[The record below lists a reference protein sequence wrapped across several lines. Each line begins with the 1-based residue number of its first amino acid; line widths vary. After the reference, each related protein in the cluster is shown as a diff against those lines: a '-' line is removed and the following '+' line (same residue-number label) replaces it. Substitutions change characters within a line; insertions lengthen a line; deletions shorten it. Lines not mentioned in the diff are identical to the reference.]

1 MFELLLLVAFI
12 IFISV
17 LFNMSARINVLEK
30 KVSAWSSTAPSPSA
44 VTTQVPIN
52 TTGDTGSTSTV
63 AAIYAMPH
71 VATPERSNQLGTWLK
86 ENWLSKLGV
95 LLILIGFGWFIS
107 YAFVHNWIGP
117 VGRVALGMM
126 VGAVLCLLGAWR
138 IAKDSVQAN
147 ILLVLGSAIVMIT
160 GYAARVVYN
169 FFSPETILLLS
180 AFVAV
185 YIGTL
190 AVKYNREQLAVYG
203 VLVALIAPLFTH
215 ATNPS
220 VVGLYLYLAVVSIAS
235 VGVSMWRGFGAV
247 NVAAV
252 YGVLMYAAPMI
263 FGLDSNITEVD
274 KIIVVIIL
282 SLLSLK
288 YFVVNIFD
296 IVRRGEAVERNAV
309 LVAIGNSLLIFGV
322 VTTLVVEELQSLML
336 AGWMIIFAAGS
347 LYVSANI
354 KRQTFFYIY
363 ALIAIFFLGVATTIE
378 LAGPVRTIAF
388 MLEGAIIV
396 LLTYTMTKKLQN
408 SAYMA
413 LIMCVPAL
421 TTVNSLNSAY
431 WVKGILHA
439 DAFVVLLMSVLL
451 FVLGYFFIKQ
461 YRSGVDAPIVR
472 TAYIIL
478 SYVGAYYAFSY
489 VWLASH
495 VLWQDDIATIASLTV
510 YTVVG
515 VVTYIQGALTEG
527 RPMKRF
533 GSVVLIL
540 VILRLVLID
549 VWAMPLAPR
558 IVTFIL
564 IGILLVS
571 TSFIGRKKVAA
582 AQV

>member
-1 MFELLLLVAFI
+1 MSELLFLVAFI
-12 IFISV
+12 IFITSF
-17 LFNMSARINVLEK
+17 FNMSARIRVLEK
-30 KVSAWSSTAPSPSA
+30 KVATWAPTTSSPTAVPTS
-44 VTTQVPIN
+44 VPIHTA
-52 TTGDTGSTSTV
+52 TTS
-63 AAIYAMPH
+63 AP
-71 VATPERSNQLGTWLK
+71 VATHTMPRAAASEQSSQLGTWLK

-117 VGRVALGMM
+117 VGRVALGMIL
-126 VGAVLCLLGAWR
+126 GAVLCALGAWR

-147 ILLVLGSAIVMIT
+147 IFLVLGSAIVMMT
-160 GYAARVVYN
+160 GYAARVIYD

-190 AVKYNREQLAVYG
+190 AVKYNRENLAVYG
-203 VLVALIAPLFTH
+203 TLVALVAPLFTY
-215 ATNPS
+215 ATDPS

-235 VGVSMWRGFGAV
+235 VAVSMWRSFGGV
-247 NVAAV
+247 NVAAL
-252 YGVLMYAAPMI
+252 YGVLLYAAPMI
-263 FGLDSNITEVD
+263 FGLDASITEPD
-274 KIIVVIIL
+274 KIIVVVIL
-282 SLLSLK
+282 SLLSLM

-296 IVRRGEAVERNAV
+296 IVRRGESIERNAV

-322 VTTLVVEELQSLML
+322 VTTLVVEELRSLML

-347 LYVSANI
+347 LYVSANL
-354 KRQTFFYIY
+354 KKQTFFYIY

-421 TTVNSLNSAY
+421 ATANSLNGAY
-431 WVKGILHA
+431 WEQGILHA

-461 YRSGVDAPIVR
+461 YRAGVDSPIIQTV
-472 TAYIIL
+472 YIIL

-489 VWLASH
+489 IWLASH
-495 VLWQDDIATIASLTV
+495 ALWQNDIATIASLTV

-515 VVTYIQGALTEG
+515 VVTYLQGAFTDG
-527 RPMKRF
+527 RPLKRF
-533 GSVVLIL
+533 GSVVLVL

-571 TSFIGRKKVAA
+571 TSFIGRKKLVAT
-582 AQV
+582 QV